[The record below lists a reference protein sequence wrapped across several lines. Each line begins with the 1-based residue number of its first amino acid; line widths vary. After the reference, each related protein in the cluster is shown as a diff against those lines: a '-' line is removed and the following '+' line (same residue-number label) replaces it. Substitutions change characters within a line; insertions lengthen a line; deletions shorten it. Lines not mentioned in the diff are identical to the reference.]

1 MSRERSA
8 EEQTLAKLVGEL
20 RELKTAELDWDRIE
34 TRLMNEPRLVSVS
47 TTASLSLLGRLRL
60 PAAALVAVAA
70 GVLLFAPRRTPA
82 PSTARKPVA
91 HLPNGPLNGDEL
103 ALGTR
108 VTAGDQNIVVDH
120 AGRAR
125 WTLDPR
131 ATASVA
137 DSGEFLTVRLESG
150 ALTASVV
157 PKPKPETFAVEVGGT
172 RVAVHGTAFRV
183 ERVADHILVE
193 VTEGT
198 VAVEP
203 TETHSDPSFLLRRGS
218 RGSFGLDGRTGSV
231 EGNASVVMH
240 DGVPKSH
247 REIRAR
253 STAPS
258 ATNPSHAEAAATAS
272 AASAVSTPSADS
284 ASQPVAAQPAPALP
298 EQPSISDIE
307 TGVSSAVVLMNR
319 CFHDKTQ
326 STGVSVSVSTGMT
339 LSIAGD
345 GTVQSVTFAPPLA
358 PAVEECGV
366 AGLRTLGFAHSVD
379 GATFTRILELKR

>member
-1 MSRERSA
+1 MSRERST
-8 EEQTLAKLVGEL
+8 EEQTLDRLVGEL
-20 RELKTAELDWDRIE
+20 RELKTTELDWDRIE
-34 TRLMNEPRLVSVS
+34 TRLMNEPRPVS
-47 TTASLSLLGRLRL
+47 TTASLSFFGRLAL
-60 PAAALVAVAA
+60 PAAALVAVTA
-70 GVLLFAPRRTPA
+70 GVLLFAPHRAPA
-82 PSTARKPVA
+82 PSTELKPVA
-91 HLPNGPLNGDEL
+91 HLPSGPLNGDGL

-108 VTAGDQNIVVDH
+108 VTAGNQNVVVEH

-125 WTLDPR
+125 WTLEPH
-131 ATASVA
+131 ATASVT

-150 ALTASVV
+150 ALSASVV

-183 ERVADHILVE
+183 ERVADHVLVE

-203 TETHSDPSFLLRRGS
+203 TGTHSEPSFLLRRGS
-218 RGSFGLDGRTGSV
+218 RGSFGLDGRTGNV

-240 DGVPKSH
+240 DSVPKSQH
-247 REIRAR
+247 EIPRTVAASPSRAQ
-253 STAPS
+253 
-258 ATNPSHAEAAATAS
+258 AAATPPAPP
-272 AASAVSTPSADS
+272 AVSAPSVDDA
-284 ASQPVAAQPAPALP
+284 ANSQPPSLPQAAPALP
-298 EQPSISDIE
+298 EQPSIADIE
-307 TGVSSAVVLMNR
+307 TGVSAAVVLMNR

-326 STGVSVSVSTGMT
+326 STGVSVSVSTGIT

-358 PAVEECGV
+358 PAVEDCGV
-366 AGLRTLGFAHSVD
+366 AGLRNLGFAHSID